1 MGTNVSRRV
10 ISPDCDT
17 RGDRVIVVVRGG
29 EQLVRVRLQV
39 RKAGKL
45 VRTVRVGRRARA
57 LAVSWPPYEG
67 KRCTTAP
74 DGRYSLRLITRD
86 VAGNTRAVA
95 LGEVSARGVV
105 FSLPNRAIVAGK
117 LLRIGISADARGLRL
132 DLARLGSTPSVLAR
146 RTHAPAAV
154 VAIPASTPGGIYVV
168 SNRHAGRT
176 YEALLAVR
184 GAQPARVALVVARPT
199 AAVAAYQ
206 RKLDALGIP
215 FDVLTKR
222 DVERGLTRGYKA
234 LVVPPDAGE
243 GHPVAVESPDA
254 VVVRTLA
261 GIQPGLGR

>member
-1 MGTNVSRRV
+1 VS
-10 ISPDCDT
+10 
-17 RGDRVIVVVRGG
+17 
-29 EQLVRVRLQV
+29 
-39 RKAGKL
+39 
-45 VRTVRVGRRARA
+45 
-57 LAVSWPPYEG
+57 
-67 KRCTTAP
+67 
-74 DGRYSLRLITRD
+74 
-86 VAGNTRAVA
+86 
-95 LGEVSARGVV
+95 LGEVTARGVV

-154 VAIPASTPGGIYVV
+154 VAIPASTPGGLYVV

-199 AAVAAYQ
+199 AAAAAYQ

-215 FDVLTKR
+215 FDVLTER

-243 GHPVAVESPDA
+243 AHPVVVESPDA

-261 GIQPGLGR
+261 GIKPGLGQ